1 MSSDSSADNSSDI
14 NLFKNLR
21 RLNGNHGYLI
31 CPKCY
36 GYYPLKENELP
47 EDFLECECGN
57 SLEFYENIDNF
68 LETKGLKGLD
78 RVKSEISHDKES
90 PEIAD
95 IFKSKSE
102 KRKEFFK
109 ELSMRIKVQE
119 DLLSGIN
126 YEEGQLWDT
135 LEEKS
140 LNSTDKEI
148 AAANIVIQ
156 EDNFLS
162 HVKKQRS
169 RVEHMEGQ
177 YIVQISAVLFAGAA
191 VMLLILFLTT

>member
-1 MSSDSSADNSSDI
+1 MSSDSSADNSSDL
-14 NLFKNLR
+14 NFFKNLR

-36 GYYPLKENELP
+36 GYYPLKKNELP

-57 SLEFYENIDNF
+57 SLEFYENIDDF
-68 LETKGLKGLD
+68 LEIKGLTGLD
-78 RVKSEISHDKES
+78 RVKSEISYDKES
-90 PEIAD
+90 QEIAD

-148 AAANIVIQ
+148 AAANIVMQ

-169 RVEHMEGQ
+169 RAERIEGE

>member
-1 MSSDSSADNSSDI
+1 MSSDSSADNSSDL
-14 NLFKNLR
+14 NFFKNLR

-57 SLEFYENIDNF
+57 NLEFYENIDDF
-68 LETKGLKGLD
+68 LESKGLN
-78 RVKSEISHDKES
+78 RVKSEISH
-90 PEIAD
+90 D

-126 YEEGQLWDT
+126 YEESQLWDT

-148 AAANIVIQ
+148 AAANIVMQ

-169 RVEHMEGQ
+169 RAERIEGQ